1 VEYFCAANPWGRLV
15 KAATYKMPA
24 HEVQHLLHLEND
36 NKYYI
41 MVFIGTFHLEVFMA
55 KNTSITLG
63 DHFDTFIF
71 SQLESGRYGSASEI
85 VRAGLRLL
93 EDSESKLQALRQ
105 MLIQGEESG
114 NADYNYKD
122 FLSELDEQKR

>member
-1 VEYFCAANPWGRLV
+1 
-15 KAATYKMPA
+15 
-24 HEVQHLLHLEND
+24 
-36 NKYYI
+36 
-41 MVFIGTFHLEVFMA
+41 MA

-63 DHFDTFIF
+63 DHFDSFI
-71 SQLESGRYGSASEI
+71 STQLESGRYGSASEV

-93 EDSESKLQALRQ
+93 EDSESKLQVLRQ

-114 NADYNYKD
+114 IADYSYKD

>member
-1 VEYFCAANPWGRLV
+1 
-15 KAATYKMPA
+15 
-24 HEVQHLLHLEND
+24 
-36 NKYYI
+36 
-41 MVFIGTFHLEVFMA
+41 MA

-63 DHFDTFIF
+63 DHFESFI
-71 SQLESGRYGSASEI
+71 SAQLATGRYGSASEV

-114 NADYNYKD
+114 VAEYNYQD
-122 FLSELDEQKR
+122 FLAELDEPR